1 MNVKITRNAA
11 KVLKLELDKPENE
24 GKKLRVYVTH
34 AHGDHAH
41 YGMAIDEPNE
51 KDVVVSTDKE
61 IDVILEKD
69 NDFLDGVRIDYFYT
83 PEEGFAVTNPSKG
96 NNGEH

>member
-1 MNVKITRNAA
+1 MNIKITRSAA
-11 KVLKLELDKPENE
+11 KVLKLELDKPEHE

-34 AHGDHAH
+34 SHGDHAH
-41 YGMAIDEPNE
+41 YGLAIDDANE
-51 KDVVVSTDKE
+51 KDIVVSTDKE

-69 NDFLDGVRIDYFYT
+69 NDFLDGVRIDYFYS